1 MWTKV
6 TATDVLI
13 NQKCNKFKEKKKL
26 TPTPP
31 HSERPWHTS
40 LNFLP
45 AKFTL
50 EQESFELERFL

>member
-1 MWTKV
+1 MWTKF

-13 NQKCNKFKEKKKL
+13 NTKCNRFKENRL

-31 HSERPWHTS
+31 HSERPWLTS